1 MAVGC
6 LMVIASILQLS
17 LVSEREWSILFSRVD
32 NAQVKAF
39 GRARSLSFTV
49 KDILQGI
56 TPPSPPKGL
65 SRRASLYS
73 DSSSD
78 DASDASFLFDD
89 ARGIEC
95 IIVAPKV
102 KED

>member
-1 MAVGC
+1 
-6 LMVIASILQLS
+6 MVTASILQLS

-32 NAQVKAF
+32 NAQLKAF
-39 GRARSLSFTV
+39 GQARSLSFTV
-49 KDILQGI
+49 KDILQGR

-65 SRRASLYS
+65 CRRTSLYS

-78 DASDASFLFDD
+78 DASDASFLFD
-89 ARGIEC
+89 E
-95 IIVAPKV
+95 APAIKCLISEPKE